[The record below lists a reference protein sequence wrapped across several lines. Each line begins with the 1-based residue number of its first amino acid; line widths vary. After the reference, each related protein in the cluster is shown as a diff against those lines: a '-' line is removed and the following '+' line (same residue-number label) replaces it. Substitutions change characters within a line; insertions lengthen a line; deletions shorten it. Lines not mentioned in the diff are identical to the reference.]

1 MKTGLKHIFA
11 QLLSTTTATTEE
23 LAELAELQLFTRVW
37 VDLDHATTE
46 ELAELAELRAENDRL
61 QAQVE
66 QCQMALATWA
76 TDAESF
82 RIDAEVWKERAEK
95 WQEIAIQLSP
105 AQQISSSMP
114 WGKN

>member
-1 MKTGLKHIFA
+1 MKTRLKHIFA
-11 QLLSTTTATTEE
+11 QLLSTTTATSTEI
-23 LAELAELQLFTRVW
+23 
-37 VDLDHATTE
+37 
-46 ELAELAELRAENDRL
+46 AELRAENDRL

-95 WQEIAIQLSP
+95 WKEIAIQLSP
-105 AQQISSSMP
+105 AQQISSFMP

>member
-1 MKTGLKHIFA
+1 MNVKHFINWLMPTPA
-11 QLLSTTTATTEE
+11 ITTAAKLERLE
-23 LAELAELQLFTRVW
+23 
-37 VDLDHATTE
+37 
-46 ELAELAELRAENDRL
+46 AENDRL

-66 QCQMALATWA
+66 QCRMALATWA

-95 WQEIAIQLSP
+95 WQGIAIQLSP
-105 AQQISSSMP
+105 TQQISSSMP

>member
-1 MKTGLKHIFA
+1 MNVKHFINW
-11 QLLSTTTATTEE
+11 LMPTPTITAAAKLERLE
-23 LAELAELQLFTRVW
+23 
-37 VDLDHATTE
+37 
-46 ELAELAELRAENDRL
+46 AENDRL
-61 QAQVE
+61 RAQVE

-105 AQQISSSMP
+105 TQQISSSMP

>member
-1 MKTGLKHIFA
+1 MNVKHFINWLMPA
-11 QLLSTTTATTEE
+11 LAITTAAKLERLE
-23 LAELAELQLFTRVW
+23 
-37 VDLDHATTE
+37 
-46 ELAELAELRAENDRL
+46 AENDRL
-61 QAQVE
+61 RAQVQ

>member
-11 QLLSTTTATTEE
+11 QLLSTTT
-23 LAELAELQLFTRVW
+23 
-37 VDLDHATTE
+37 ATTE

-82 RIDAEVWKERAEK
+82 RIDAEVWKE
-95 WQEIAIQLSP
+95 
-105 AQQISSSMP
+105 
-114 WGKN
+114 

>member
-1 MKTGLKHIFA
+1 MNVKHFINWLMPTPA
-11 QLLSTTTATTEE
+11 ITTAAKLERLE
-23 LAELAELQLFTRVW
+23 
-37 VDLDHATTE
+37 
-46 ELAELAELRAENDRL
+46 AENDRL

-95 WQEIAIQLSP
+95 RQEIAIQLSP
-105 AQQISSSMP
+105 TQKISSSMP

>member
-1 MKTGLKHIFA
+1 MKAKLKQIFNQFA
-11 QLLSTTTATTEE
+11 DAATT
-23 LAELAELQLFTRVW
+23 
-37 VDLDHATTE
+37 
-46 ELAELAELRAENDRL
+46 AELAELRAENDRL

-66 QCQMALATWA
+66 PCQMALATWA

-95 WQEIAIQLSP
+95 WKEIAIQLSP
-105 AQQISSSMP
+105 TQQISSFMP